1 MVELSE
7 ANMLSFSL
15 SLSRTYER
23 GREPALD
30 GYRTDSSWIT
40 MFSLVVRCTEKTLQD
55 ACGLT
60 STQYFILLALLVRG
74 EKTMGELSDILE
86 IKRSTISEAANQLE
100 RSGLVVRHSDK
111 EDGRKVRIGCS
122 PSGETLSE
130 RADKAILGMINDLW
144 QPFGQ
149 ETVRRVLHFAAKGAS
164 ASNKQRMQS
173 GLLRSDTSYI
183 VVVYQEFHLAEQ
195 VARSLGFPLN
205 QLRVCQ
211 YLQEQGRPTSCGE
224 ISRSLLMRPNQVTAA
239 KNELARHAL
248 IAQNEGA
255 DRRSVYLELKE
266 EGRELANRYVNL
278 LGKRRKEHT
287 RDHTSESQNEE
298 ATRLTHIMLAYQR
311 KLGRYLA

>member
-1 MVELSE
+1 
-7 ANMLSFSL
+7 
-15 SLSRTYER
+15 
-23 GREPALD
+23 
-30 GYRTDSSWIT
+30 

-55 ACGLT
+55 TCGLT
-60 STQYFILLALLVRG
+60 STQYFILLALFVHG

-86 IKRSTISEAANQLE
+86 IKRSTISEATNQLE

-122 PSGETLSE
+122 STGEALSQ
-130 RADKAILGMINDLW
+130 RADKAVLSMINDLW

-164 ASNKQRMQS
+164 ASNKQRLQS
-173 GLLRSDTSYI
+173 GILRSDTSYI
-183 VVVYQEFHLAEQ
+183 VVVYQELHLAER
-195 VARSLGFPLN
+195 VARELDVPLN

-211 YLQEQGRPTSCGE
+211 YLQEQDRPMSCSE
-224 ISRSLLMRPNQVTAA
+224 VSRSLLMRPNQVTAA
-239 KNELARHAL
+239 KNELARCGL
-248 IAQNEGA
+248 VAQSVGA
-255 DRRSVYLELKE
+255 DRRSVYLELEE
-266 EGRELANRYVNL
+266 EGQDLAERYAKL

-311 KLGRYLA
+311 KLGRYFA